1 MMKGANR
8 VFVLMHLQ
16 DGREYLGK
24 PPIMGDDKIKE

>member
-8 VFVLMHLQ
+8 VFVLIHLQ

-24 PPIMGDDKIKE
+24 PPLWVTTK